1 MSFKK
6 IKPHFGKLS
15 IILLVVIAVLIAADL
30 LTKHFEVQ
38 DNWNATIISGVVEI
52 KSGVPNNGMAF
63 GIYVHPIILLVF
75 TFILLAVMIFA
86 FVFVPN
92 RFIVLKVAI
101 SMVIAG
107 AIGNIVDRIALGYV
121 RDWFGLWMFGSI
133 AYCNLAD
140 FFIVIGAILAA
151 VDMLFINEVSV
162 FPLTK
167 RAKAFQAARKEEEER
182 KKVETASTSVP
193 DEEPVELHQNEVTE
207 IKEQT
212 EDEDK

>member
-1 MSFKK
+1 MTKRK

-30 LTKHFEVQ
+30 LTKHFEVAC
-38 DNWNATIISGVVEI
+38 NWNAVIIPGVVII
-52 KSGVPNNGMAF
+52 KSGVPNNGIAF
-63 GIYVHPIILLVF
+63 GIYLGQIPVLVI
-75 TFILLAVMIFA
+75 TFLLLAAMIFA
-86 FVFVPN
+86 FIVLPN

-107 AIGNIVDRIALGYV
+107 AIGNIVDRLALGYV

-133 AYCNLAD
+133 AYCNFAD

-151 VDMLFINEVSV
+151 VDMLFINEIAV

-167 RAKAFQAARKEEEER
+167 KAKAFQAARKEEEER
-182 KKVETASTSVP
+182 KKAGGETA
-193 DEEPVELHQNEVTE
+193 EPNNLHENTE
-207 IKEQT
+207 
-212 EDEDK
+212 EDK